1 MRLYLSSERLGE
13 RAGALLAMLSGTRVA
28 VIANGYDGASPGARE
43 IYRTEVYDPIHEFKS
58 LGLRPEPLD
67 LRAHFGDPKSLRDR
81 LFGYD
86 LVWVMGGNS
95 FVLRR
100 AMHSSGFDRI
110 VRARLEADSIT
121 YGGYAAGAVVAGP
134 SLRGMEL
141 MDDPDELPEGYDENP
156 VIWDGL
162 GLTPFV
168 IVPHYRSRHPEAAS
182 AEKVVSYMRARR
194 TRYRTLSDGEV
205 IVRVGNLERLA
216 S

>member
-13 RAGALLAMLSGTRVA
+13 RAGALLAMLNGPRVA
-28 VIANGYDGASPGARE
+28 VIANGYDGASSMARDL
-43 IYRTEVYDPIHEFKS
+43 YRTEVYDPIAEFRA
-58 LGLRPEPLD
+58 LGLDPAEID
-67 LRAHFGDPKSLRDR
+67 LRAHFGDAQSLKQR
-81 LFGYD
+81 LAAYD

-100 AMHSSGFDRI
+100 AMKQSGFDNV
-110 VRARLEADSIT
+110 VRDLLDADAIA

-134 SLRGMEL
+134 NLRGLEL
-141 MDDPDELPEGYDENP
+141 MDDPFEVPEGYDEP
-156 VIWDGL
+156 LVWSGL
-162 GLTPFV
+162 GLTPFA

-194 TRYRTLSDGEV
+194 TRYRALSDGEV
-205 IVRVGNLERLA
+205 IVQIGNFERLA

>member
-13 RAGALLAMLSGTRVA
+13 RAGALLAMLGGQRVA
-28 VIANGYDGASPGARE
+28 IIANGYDGASAGARE
-43 IYRTEVYDPIHEFKS
+43 IYRTEVYDPIHEFHS
-58 LGLRPEPLD
+58 LGLAPEPVD
-67 LRAHFGDPKSLRDR
+67 LRAHFGDPQSLGQR
-81 LFGYD
+81 LAPYD

-100 AMHSSGFDRI
+100 AMHLSGFDRI
-110 VRARLEADSIT
+110 IRDRLEADTIT
-121 YGGYAAGAVVAGP
+121 YGGYAAGAIVAGP

-141 MDDPDELPEGYDENP
+141 MDDPLELPEGYDEAL
-156 VIWDGL
+156 IWDGL

>member
-13 RAGALLAMLSGTRVA
+13 RSGALLAMVNGPRVA
-28 VIANGYDGASPGARE
+28 VIANGYDGASATARD
-43 IYRTEVYDPIHEFKS
+43 IYRTEVYDPLTEFRS
-58 LGLRPEPLD
+58 LGLEPHELD
-67 LRAHFGDPKSLRDR
+67 LRAHFGDPQSLRQR
-81 LFGYD
+81 LGVYD

-100 AMHSSGFDRI
+100 AMKQSGFDI
-110 VRARLEADSIT
+110 VIRDMLDADAIA

-134 SLRGMEL
+134 TLRGLEL
-141 MDDPDELPEGYDENP
+141 MDDPFELPHGYDEP
-156 VIWDGL
+156 LIWSGL
-162 GLTPFV
+162 GLTPFA

-194 TRYRTLSDGEV
+194 TRYRAISDGEV
-205 IVRVGNLERLA
+205 IVQVGNLERLA

>member
-13 RAGALLAMLSGTRVA
+13 RAGALLAMLRGPRVA
-28 VIANGYDGASPGARE
+28 IIANGYDGASAMARE
-43 IYRTEVYDPIHEFKS
+43 LYRTEVYDPVAEFQS
-58 LGLRPEPLD
+58 LGLGPDYLD
-67 LRAHFGDPKSLRDR
+67 LRAYFGASDDLRGR
-81 LFGYD
+81 LSAFD

-100 AMHSSGFDRI
+100 TMRQSGFDSVIREL
-110 VRARLEADSIT
+110 LEADGIA

-134 SLRGMEL
+134 SLRGLEL
-141 MDDPDELPEGYDENP
+141 MDDPWELPDGYDEP
-156 VIWDGL
+156 LIWHGL
-162 GLTPFV
+162 GLTPFA

-194 TRYRTLSDGEV
+194 TRFRTISDGEV
-205 IVRVGNLERLA
+205 IVQMGNLERLA